1 MSADRRD
8 TTLPKPPVAKTV
20 PVTTEVH
27 GERRVDDYH
36 WLREKENPDVRA
48 YLEAE
53 NAYTDAEM
61 KPTEG
66 FQQALY
72 AEMLGRI
79 QETDENVP
87 YRRGD
92 FYYYSR
98 TEQGK
103 QYPIYC
109 RRKGRLEAEE
119 EVTLDLNRLAEGRA
133 FMSLGAYQVSDDA
146 SLLAYATD
154 DTGFRQYTLFVK
166 DLRTGALV
174 EKVAEKVGSVAWAAD
189 DRTLFYTVEEDST
202 KRQYRL
208 YRHRLGEG
216 AHDLV
221 LEEADPAFNVDVYRT
236 RSRQYLVLGA
246 SSLTT
251 SEVLFLPAAEPGGEW
266 RLVAPRVHEQEYD
279 LEHHG
284 DVFYVRVNDTGRNFR
299 LVKAPVASPGR
310 ESWTEVVPHRPEVM
324 LEGVDCFRDH
334 LVRFEREGGLP
345 RVSVTDLRTGAA
357 HRIAFP
363 EAAYT
368 VSPEANRE
376 FDTRTFRY
384 GYQSLV
390 TPPSVFDY
398 DMETRTATLLK
409 EQPVLGGYDR
419 TQYETERVL
428 ATAPDGVAVPISIV
442 YRKGLAKDGTAPLF
456 LYAYGSYGFP
466 LPITFSSN
474 RVSLLDRG
482 VVFALAHVRGGGEM
496 GKAWHDDGRLARKRN
511 TFTDFIAAAELLLAE
526 KVRQPRPPGGRG
538 RQRGRAPDGRGHQH
552 AARPVEGCRLEGA
565 LRGRHQLDARR
576 DAAPHR
582 GRVRG
587 VGQPEGEGG
596 LRHHEVVLP
605 LHQPRAEGLPGDP
618 GEDLLQRQPGDV
630 LGAGEVRGEAA
641 RAQDRREPAPAEDQP
656 GRRARRGVGP
666 LRLPARGG
674 LRLRLHPR
682 PDGDSRRLMTF
693 PSRRM
698 PSSIRSGPA

>member
-8 TTLPKPPVAKTV
+8 ATAPKPPVAKIA

-27 GERRVDDYH
+27 GERRVDDYL

-53 NAYTDAEM
+53 NAYTDAVM

-109 RRKGRLEAEE
+109 RRKGSLEAEE
-119 EVTLDLNRLAEGRA
+119 EVTLDLNRLAEGQA

-166 DLRTGALV
+166 DLRTGRARRRRSRRRSGRWPGRPTTARSSTPSR
-174 EKVAEKVGSVAWAAD
+174 KTPRSGSTGCTATASGRA
-189 DRTLFYTVEEDST
+189 RTISFY
-202 KRQYRL
+202 
-208 YRHRLGEG
+208 
-216 AHDLV
+216 
-221 LEEADPAFNVDVYRT
+221 EEADPAFGVDVYRT
-236 RSRQYLVLGA
+236 RSRQYLVLGT

-251 SEVLFLPAAEPGGEW
+251 SEVRFLPAAEPEGEW

-279 LEHHG
+279 VEHHG
-284 DVFYVRVNDTGRNFR
+284 DVFYVRANDRGRNFR
-299 LVKAPVASPGR
+299 LVKAPVTSPGR

-345 RVSVTDLRTGAA
+345 QVSVTDLRTGAA

-398 DMETRTATLLK
+398 DMETRAATLLK

-419 TQYETERVL
+419 TQYETERAL

-442 YRKGLAKDGTAPLF
+442 YRKGLAKDGTRPA
-456 LYAYGSYGFP
+456 
-466 LPITFSSN
+466 LP
-474 RVSLLDRG
+474 
-482 VVFALAHVRGGGEM
+482 
-496 GKAWHDDGRLARKRN
+496 
-511 TFTDFIAAAELLLAE
+511 
-526 KVRQPRPPGGRG
+526 
-538 RQRGRAPDGRGHQH
+538 
-552 AARPVEGCRLEGA
+552 
-565 LRGRHQLDARR
+565 
-576 DAAPHR
+576 
-582 GRVRG
+582 
-587 VGQPEGEGG
+587 
-596 LRHHEVVLP
+596 
-605 LHQPRAEGLPGDP
+605 
-618 GEDLLQRQPGDV
+618 
-630 LGAGEVRGEAA
+630 
-641 RAQDRREPAPAEDQP
+641 
-656 GRRARRGVGP
+656 
-666 LRLPARGG
+666 
-674 LRLRLHPR
+674 LRLRLLRLPPPRHLLVEPREPPR
-682 PDGDSRRLMTF
+682 PRRRLRHG
-693 PSRRM
+693 PRAGRRRDGQGVARRR
-698 PSSIRSGPA
+698 PHD

>member
-109 RRKGRLEAEE
+109 RRKGSLEAEE

-174 EKVAEKVGSVAWAAD
+174 EKIAEKVGSVAWAAD

-208 YRHRLGEG
+208 YRHRLGES

-221 LEEADPAFNVDVYRT
+221 LEEADPAFGVDVYRT

-246 SSLTT
+246 ASLTT
-251 SEVLFLPAAEPGGEW
+251 SEVLFLPAAEPQGEW

-284 DVFYVRVNDTGRNFR
+284 DVFYVRVNDTGPQ
-299 LVKAPVASPGR
+299 LPPGEGSRGEPRAR
-310 ESWTEVVPHRPEVM
+310 E
-324 LEGVDCFRDH
+324 
-334 LVRFEREGGLP
+334 
-345 RVSVTDLRTGAA
+345 
-357 HRIAFP
+357 
-363 EAAYT
+363 
-368 VSPEANRE
+368 
-376 FDTRTFRY
+376 
-384 GYQSLV
+384 
-390 TPPSVFDY
+390 
-398 DMETRTATLLK
+398 
-409 EQPVLGGYDR
+409 
-419 TQYETERVL
+419 
-428 ATAPDGVAVPISIV
+428 
-442 YRKGLAKDGTAPLF
+442 
-456 LYAYGSYGFP
+456 
-466 LPITFSSN
+466 
-474 RVSLLDRG
+474 LD
-482 VVFALAHVRGGGEM
+482 GGGSPPA
-496 GKAWHDDGRLARKRN
+496 GGHARGRR
-511 TFTDFIAAAELLLAE
+511 LL
-526 KVRQPRPPGGRG
+526 PRPPRAV
-538 RQRGRAPDGRGHQH
+538 RARGRA
-552 AARPVEGCRLEGA
+552 C
-565 LRGRHQLDARR
+565 
-576 DAAPHR
+576 
-582 GRVRG
+582 
-587 VGQPEGEGG
+587 
-596 LRHHEVVLP
+596 
-605 LHQPRAEGLPGDP
+605 PR
-618 GEDLLQRQPGDV
+618 
-630 LGAGEVRGEAA
+630 
-641 RAQDRREPAPAEDQP
+641 
-656 GRRARRGVGP
+656 
-666 LRLPARGG
+666 
-674 LRLRLHPR
+674 
-682 PDGDSRRLMTF
+682 
-693 PSRRM
+693 
-698 PSSIRSGPA
+698 